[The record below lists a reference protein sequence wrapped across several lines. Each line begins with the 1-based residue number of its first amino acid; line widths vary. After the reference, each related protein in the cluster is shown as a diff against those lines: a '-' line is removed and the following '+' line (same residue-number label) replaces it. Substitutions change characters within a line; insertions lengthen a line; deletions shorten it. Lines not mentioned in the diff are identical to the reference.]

1 MRSWQIVSLSSL
13 SSLSSSTSP
22 GQIGQIG
29 RFGSLIYTIE
39 GAGRRIQQS
48 RQEQTYFMYWLKIR
62 LATLE
67 KRIIN
72 ELYRIIYLFERFERF
87 ERLCLCRCGGCLLR
101 LRLLFLLLLL
111 LLGLAGLRR
120 RNRESLRLQP
130 CVVLRCNSAVCLGS
144 TECDG
149 SPEILLERLRA
160 HLAIFQKCLGFAI
173 FGHTNL
179 MALHKFWITGTLRH
193 FES

>member
-1 MRSWQIVSLSSL
+1 
-13 SSLSSSTSP
+13 
-22 GQIGQIG
+22 
-29 RFGSLIYTIE
+29 
-39 GAGRRIQQS
+39 
-48 RQEQTYFMYWLKIR
+48 MYWLKIR

-72 ELYRIIYLFERFERF
+72 ELYRIIYLFERFER
-87 ERLCLCRCGGCLLR
+87 LCLCRCGGCL

-120 RNRESLRLQP
+120 RNRESLGLQP

-179 MALHKFWITGTLRH
+179 MALHKFRITGTLRH
-193 FES
+193 FESKSKQRGKKGFVCLEMHKVSVSFLFDRAICITVYKLVYLMDIHLNACMYRLHDTN